1 MPERAAGGLPGP
13 GRQDLGRPT
22 LGRPGLERSGAAG
35 LSVPAVTPPG
45 SRVPWPVLLALGV
58 MGGIGLGLGQP
69 VWALAL
75 LTGAGLALWDA
86 RPLLVGLTLLGA
98 GLGAGALR
106 TQMSQPDRL
115 APWTGA
121 LVTLS
126 GRWDGQFLTLRD
138 PPARVALSPRPA
150 VPAGQLVV
158 SGRLV
163 RPEGRRT
170 PGGFDQAAWLRAQGG
185 VFTPAPTR
193 VLAGARVRRSTPEGG
208 PRGWFRRGLVAGLS
222 PREGA
227 LMQAIEL
234 GDRSAIGR
242 ETFGDGLEIQ
252 TAFARAGL
260 AHLMALSGQ
269 NVALLT
275 GMLLG
280 VLGLLRLRPAVRYG
294 LCAAFLPV
302 YLFGLVG
309 PSPSITRAV
318 VMGLSVLLALA
329 LGRGKPDPLGVIALA
344 AVACLLPFPLW
355 LTDLGFGLSFLAVL
369 ALTQS
374 AALAARLPA
383 RWPQALRLAVAAT
396 LLAEL
401 GTLPLIASTFG
412 QVPLV
417 GLPANLL
424 AGPVMALLVPL
435 GFLAGP
441 LGPLGSVVNLAVHPL
456 AAALLALVEHL
467 GRAPVISWGQISAPG
482 LTAWALSLFAA
493 WLWLRGR
500 IRPPAAL
507 GTWLAC
513 ALLTWGSAGLTP
525 ARELVFLDVGQGDA
539 TLLRLPHL
547 TVLVDGGGSVGSD
560 YDVGGRTVVP
570 ALRALGVHRLDVVV
584 ATHADTDHIEGL
596 QSVLRA
602 LPVGELWIGHRKTGD
617 PVLSGVLAVA
627 AERGVPVREV
637 RRGDQVHADGAALTV
652 LWPSGER
659 WSEED
664 NENSVALRLDSGGWR
679 AALLGDLP
687 SSVEAVVGTG
697 DLNLLKAA
705 HHGSRYSTGAELL
718 RQSTPADT
726 VISVGRNTY
735 GHPHPD
741 VLRRLQDSG
750 VRVWRTDQSGTIR
763 WPLP

>member
-1 MPERAAGGLPGP
+1 M
-13 GRQDLGRPT
+13 
-22 LGRPGLERSGAAG
+22 
-35 LSVPAVTPPG
+35 
-45 SRVPWPVLLALGV
+45 PWPVLLALGV
-58 MGGIGLGLGQP
+58 VGGTGLGLGGAG
-69 VWALAL
+69 WALAL
-75 LTGAGLALWDA
+75 LVGAGLAVWDA
-86 RPLLVGLTLLGA
+86 RPLLAGLTLLGA
-98 GLGAGALR
+98 LGGLGASRVQQA
-106 TQMSQPDRL
+106 QPDSL

-121 LVTLS
+121 LVTLR
-126 GRWDGQFLTLRD
+126 GDWDGQFLSLHD

-150 VPAGQLVV
+150 VPAGHLVV

-163 RPEGRRT
+163 SPEGRRS

-185 VFTPAPTR
+185 LFSPAPTR
-193 VLAGARVRRSTPEGG
+193 VLAGARVRQSAPASGA
-208 PRGWFRRGLVAGLS
+208 RGWFRRGLVAGLS
-222 PREGA
+222 VREGA
-227 LMQAIEL
+227 LMQATEL
-234 GDRSAIGR
+234 GDRSEIGR
-242 ETFGDGLEIQ
+242 ETFADGLEIQ
-252 TAFARAGL
+252 AAFARAGL

-275 GMLLG
+275 AMALWLLG
-280 VLGLLRLRPAVRYG
+280 FTRLSPAARYG
-294 LCAAFLPV
+294 LCAGFLLF
-302 YLFGLVG
+302 YLLGLVG

-318 VMGLSVLLALA
+318 LMGLSVLLALA
-329 LGRGKPDPLGVIALA
+329 LGRGRPDPLGVIALA
-344 AVACLLPFPLW
+344 AVACLLPFPGW
-355 LTDLGFGLSFLAVL
+355 LSDLGFELSFLAVL

-374 AALAARLPA
+374 ARLAARLPE

-396 LLAEL
+396 VLAEL
-401 GTLPLIASTFG
+401 GTLPLTASTFG

-417 GLPANLL
+417 GLLANLL
-424 AGPVMALLVPL
+424 AGPIMTLLVPL
-435 GFLAGP
+435 GFVAGL
-441 LGPLGSVVNLAVHPL
+441 LGPLGGVVNLAVHPL
-456 AAALLALVEHL
+456 AAALLALVEQL
-467 GRAPVISWGQISAPG
+467 GRAPVVPWGQISAAG
-482 LTAWALSLFAA
+482 LAAWALSLLAA

-500 IRPPAAL
+500 VRTPAAL

-513 ALLTWGSAGLTP
+513 ALLTWGPAQLRP

-547 TVLVDGGGSVGSD
+547 SLLVDGGGSVGSD
-560 YDVGGRTVVP
+560 YDVGGRLVVP

-602 LPVGELWIGHRKTGD
+602 LPVGELWIGQRKTDD

-637 RRGDQVHADGAALTV
+637 RRGDQVRADGAALTV
-652 LWPSGER
+652 LWPTGQG
-659 WSEED
+659 WSAED
-664 NENSVALRLDSGGWR
+664 NENSVALSLESGGWR

-687 SSVEAVVGTG
+687 APVEAVVGAG
-697 DLNLLKAA
+697 NLDLLKAA

-718 RQSTPADT
+718 RQSTPADA

>member
-1 MPERAAGGLPGP
+1 MAGGPVE
-13 GRQDLGRPT
+13 DVRPT
-22 LGRPGLERSGAAG
+22 LGRPSLVGAGLDMTAAASSRTLPGAAASSRAG
-35 LSVPAVTPPG
+35 A
-45 SRVPWPVLLALGV
+45 RVPWPVALALGV
-58 MGGIGLGLGQP
+58 VGGIGLGLGQ
-69 VWALAL
+69 VGWALAL

-86 RPLLVGLTLLGA
+86 RPLLAGLTLIGA
-98 GLGAGALR
+98 VAGAGALR
-106 TQMSQPDRL
+106 TQLTQPDPL

-121 LVTLS
+121 LVTLR
-126 GRWDGQFLTLRD
+126 GTWDGQFLTLRD

-163 RPEGRRT
+163 APETRRV

-185 VFTPAPTR
+185 VLTPAPTR
-193 VLAGARVRRSTPEGG
+193 VLTGARVRQSAPEKGL
-208 PRGWFRRGLVAGLS
+208 RGWFRQGLSAGLG

-234 GDRSAIGR
+234 GDRSSIGR
-242 ETFGDGLEIQ
+242 ETFADGLEVQ
-252 TAFARAGL
+252 AAFARAGL

-275 GMLLG
+275 GMVLWLLG
-280 VLGLLRLRPAVRYG
+280 FTRLGPSLRYG
-294 LCAAFLPV
+294 VCAALLPV
-302 YLFGLVG
+302 YLFGVVG

-318 VMGLSVLLALA
+318 LMGLSVLLALA
-329 LGRGKPDPLGVIALA
+329 LGRGKPDPLGVISLA
-344 AVACLLPFPLW
+344 AVTCLLPFPLW
-355 LTDLGFGLSFLAVL
+355 LTDLGFQLSFLAVL

-374 AALAARLPA
+374 ASLAARLPG

-424 AGPVMALLVPL
+424 AGPVMAVLVPL
-435 GFLAGP
+435 GFVAGL
-441 LGPLGSVVNLAVHPL
+441 LGPLGSLINLAVHPL
-456 AAALLALVEHL
+456 AATLLALVEHV
-467 GRAPVISWGQISAPG
+467 GRAPVLSWGQISAAG
-482 LTAWALSLFAA
+482 LTAWALSLLAA
-493 WLWLRGR
+493 WLWLRGQVR
-500 IRPPAAL
+500 APAAL
-507 GTWLAC
+507 ATLLGC
-513 ALLTWGSAGLTP
+513 ALLTWGPAQLHP

-547 TVLVDGGGSVGSD
+547 TLLVDGGGSVGSD

-596 QSVLRA
+596 QSVLQS
-602 LPVGELWIGHRKTGD
+602 LPVGEVWIGQRKTDD

-637 RRGDQVHADGAALTV
+637 RRGDQVQADGAAVTV
-652 LWPSGER
+652 LWPPGQR
-659 WSEED
+659 WLDED
-664 NENSVALRLDSGGWR
+664 NENSVALGLEARGWR

-687 SSVEAVVGTG
+687 APLEAVVGTG

-718 RQSTPADT
+718 RQSTPADA

-741 VLRRLQDSG
+741 VLRRLQEAG
-750 VRVWRTDQSGTIR
+750 ARVWRTDQSGTIR